1 MIVEKATTIQSSSI
15 LSENGL
21 YRYKLVR
28 KWDEFKPGATIV
40 MLNPSKADML
50 ITDRTIMNVTNFL
63 VRNGYGSLSVVNLF
77 AFRATDP
84 KELKNRDDR
93 FESLNDEYLTE
104 AFNDAEVIIV
114 AWTRDKF
121 KSRKREVEKMLE
133 SFAGKIKCFSDS
145 NGKKPR
151 HPRDLG
157 EDWLLVDYEFEH
169 QKA

>member
-15 LSENGL
+15 SENGL
-21 YRYKLVR
+21 YRYKLAR
-28 KWDEFKPGATIV
+28 KWDEAKPSATIV

-63 VRNGYGSLSVVNLF
+63 VKNGYGSLSVVNLF

-93 FESLNDEYLTE
+93 FESLNNAYLTE
-104 AFNDAEVIIV
+104 AFEDAEVIIV

-133 SFAGKIKCFSDS
+133 SYTGKIKCFSDG
-145 NGKKPR
+145 NEKKPR

-157 EDWLLVDYEFEH
+157 ENWLLVDYEFEH
-169 QKA
+169 